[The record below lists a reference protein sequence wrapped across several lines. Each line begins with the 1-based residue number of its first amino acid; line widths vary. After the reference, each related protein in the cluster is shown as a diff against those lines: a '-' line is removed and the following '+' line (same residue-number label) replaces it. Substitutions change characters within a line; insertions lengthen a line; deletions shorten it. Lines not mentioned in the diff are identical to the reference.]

1 MKNSRKTFDELNGKK
16 NVTGKNIEFYR
27 KKHKLSRQ
35 NISDKLMILG
45 IDLSA
50 QSLYDIEI
58 GNRTIVD
65 YELAAITKIL
75 NVSVNEL
82 LSDINRYLD
91 ENLNIQ

>member
-58 GNRTIVD
+58 GTRTIVD
-65 YELAAITKIL
+65 YELAAIAKIL
-75 NVSVNEL
+75 NVAIIEL
-82 LSDINRYLD
+82 LSEFNTYLSD
-91 ENLNIQ
+91 F

>member
-1 MKNSRKTFDELNGKK
+1 MLKNSRKTFDELNGKK

-58 GNRTIVD
+58 GTRTIVD
-65 YELAAITKIL
+65 YELAAIAKIL
-75 NVSVNEL
+75 NVAIIEL
-82 LSDINRYLD
+82 LSEFNTYLSD
-91 ENLNIQ
+91 F

>member
-1 MKNSRKTFDELNGKK
+1 MLKNSRKTFDELNGKK

-58 GNRTIVD
+58 GTRTIVD
-65 YELAAITKIL
+65 YELAAIAKIL
-75 NVSVNEL
+75 NVTVIDLLFEFNLYLNEF
-82 LSDINRYLD
+82 
-91 ENLNIQ
+91 